1 MVRHLKNWH
10 ESQAVNIQ
18 AFSTYFMCFAISNFK
33 GRKLSSF
40 KTKFIKRTAMAPS
53 LSSFYGSWLVVAT
66 ENYTISGI

>member
-33 GRKLSSF
+33 GRISRF
-40 KTKFIKRTAMAPS
+40 KTKFITRTAMD
-53 LSSFYGSWLVVAT
+53 LL
-66 ENYTISGI
+66 